1 MVQTPST
8 DILTFF
14 NNVSIELQ
22 AKPENTNQVILE
34 AFVFAA
40 HCDLG
45 NEIIQP
51 ILKQDAAL
59 QDELWEFR
67 TKDFYSFKP
76 VVGTHESHKTTLKA
90 IVKLVSNV
98 KQRHDIFKTEGYTY
112 NNDERNV
119 YISFLKDETAKL
131 RQLLNILYLH
141 KVPGTPALKIQ
152 QFQPIMSNDA
162 YDYWVLL
169 STDVVVGWEKF
180 LSIYNVLFGSVE
192 PQYKTYVKNFLCD
205 ANSNVT
211 AFTFISLIEQ
221 FGFPFGKNNGKTALG
236 EEGRVEVTKMMME
249 LMRELASSEMRD
261 HLLTI
266 YDWFKGIERTST
278 DDITKRANEWAHI
291 IKKSPRTEIT
301 TAKITKTDEQQRAD
315 NIDLARRAISL
326 FYQRYMV
333 LWKIGPAARE
343 VIKGVDTP
351 GKTRMRDFLTY
362 VLPLDKAN
370 LTVVIGVDPKSWDQ
384 KRPKVYDFVDTL
396 VNPALQ

>member
-1 MVQTPST
+1 MVPTPST

-14 NNVSIELQ
+14 NNVSLELQ
-22 AKPENTNQVILE
+22 AKPEHINQVILE

-40 HCDLG
+40 HCELG

-67 TKDFYSFKP
+67 TNDFFSVKHIL
-76 VVGTHESHKTTLKA
+76 GTTENHKTTLKA
-90 IVKLVSNV
+90 IVKLMSHV
-98 KQRHDIFKTEGYTY
+98 KQRHDVFKTEGYTY
-112 NNDERNV
+112 NNDERSVHIN
-119 YISFLKDETAKL
+119 FLKDETAKF
-131 RQLLNILYLH
+131 RQLLNTLYLH
-141 KVPGTPALKIQ
+141 KVPGSPILKIQ
-152 QFQPIMSNDA
+152 QCQPIMSSDA
-162 YDYWVLL
+162 YDFWVLL
-169 STDVVVGWEKF
+169 SSDVVVGWDKF
-180 LSIYNVLFGSVE
+180 SSIYNILFGSVE

-211 AFTFISLIEQ
+211 VFNFISLIEQ
-221 FGFPFGKNNGKTALG
+221 FDFPFGKNNDKSVMG
-236 EEGRVEVTKMMME
+236 EEGRVEVTKMIME
-249 LMRELASSEMRD
+249 LMRELASSAMRD

-266 YDWFKGIERTST
+266 YDWFKGIERTNT
-278 DDITKRANEWAHI
+278 DAINKRANEWASI
-291 IKKSPRTEIT
+291 IKGSPRTEIT
-301 TAKITKTDEQQRAD
+301 TPKTTKTDEQQRAD
-315 NIDLARRAISL
+315 NLDLARRAVCL

-351 GKTRMRDFLTY
+351 GKARMRDFLTY

-370 LTVVIGVDPKSWDQ
+370 LTVVIGADQKTWEQ

-396 VNPALQ
+396 VNPASQ